1 MQVSER
7 RAQIGVAFVRA
18 DGQRSGGGYGEI
30 DARHRDVGPE
40 ELRAQ
45 RLPCGV
51 RQIGRV
57 AVARPGPQL
66 AFEQRADLLAPYADG
81 RQHDVAGRQA
91 EQLHDP
97 FAEVALDGVDAA
109 FAQEGRQAALL
120 GEHRLALDEVPSA
133 VFADETPYGVVHL
146 GGVARPV
153 HRDAVGRGVALEFEQ
168 VVAQTAQRV
177 AFDFGGELPQLLPFG
192 DRLHHPVAF
201 FAYGVERPVVPRH
214 AVGVGDESLCG

>member
-1 MQVSER
+1 M
-7 RAQIGVAFVRA
+7 
-18 DGQRSGGGYGEI
+18 
-30 DARHRDVGPE
+30 
-40 ELRAQ
+40 
-45 RLPCGV
+45 
-51 RQIGRV
+51 
-57 AVARPGPQL
+57 
-66 AFEQRADLLAPYADG
+66 
-81 RQHDVAGRQA
+81 
-91 EQLHDP
+91 
-97 FAEVALDGVDAA
+97 
-109 FAQEGRQAALL
+109 
-120 GEHRLALDEVPSA
+120 
-133 VFADETPYGVVHL
+133 FADETPYGVVHL